1 MTTVR
6 QKHTRRGALSVCA
19 AVVLAVTAG
28 GCGNGGDDAKPSAAV
43 RTAPPA
49 VEPGTPPTASRSPAD
64 PDPDSEAET
73 EVLRVYSAMSAE
85 RMKAYRTASAR
96 GTDLAEYAA
105 PGVLSAFSA
114 ELARMRK
121 DRTVIRGDL
130 GHRPRVTRL
139 DTGAPLP
146 TARVED
152 CVDQSE
158 RRVLDTLT
166 GWPMPLP
173 TDQPSRYRVEAT
185 VERGDSGRWKVT
197 GYDPD
202 LSQPC

>member
-6 QKHTRRGALSVCA
+6 QKHTRRGVLSVWA

-49 VEPGTPPTASRSPAD
+49 SRSSAD
-64 PDPDSEAET
+64 PDAEAET

-121 DRTVIRGDL
+121 DCTVIRGDL